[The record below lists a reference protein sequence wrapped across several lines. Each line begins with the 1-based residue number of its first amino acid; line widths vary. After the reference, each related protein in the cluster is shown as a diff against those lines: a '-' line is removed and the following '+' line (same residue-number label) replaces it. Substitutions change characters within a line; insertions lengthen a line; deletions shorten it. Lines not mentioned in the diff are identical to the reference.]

1 MKLENIKNSIKVKTR
16 NVRKLIANWIYPE
29 SATPDF
35 LDAQMQYIK
44 VLQDNTCTLY
54 KLLSEMA
61 TPVIEA
67 NKLMRAELKVQR
79 EYNLQLTSSESKN

>member
-1 MKLENIKNSIKVKTR
+1 MKLENIKNSIKLKTR

-54 KLLSEMA
+54 ELLSEMA

-67 NKLMRAELKVQR
+67 NKLIRAELKVQR